1 LSPADKWAARAD
13 GDGLPRPAHEEPPH
27 PIEDTMTSTLARPA
41 HSSSPV
47 TDHRARP
54 TVQAV
59 SVVAGGVLF
68 AIGNALHPMEHDDAA
83 IGAPTWLAAH
93 LTFGAGAL
101 LMAAG
106 IGVLARRLAPSRL
119 AVIGLGVLWVG
130 LVLMP
135 IGSITEG
142 YVAPA
147 MDHHAFA
154 DFEASIGWFSALA
167 GTATLLGPLLIA
179 IGALRNRLLPVPVAL
194 ALPAITLGGLL
205 VGALPKE
212 GYGIIPGT
220 IVFGLGMAAAG
231 WISRRP
237 A

>member
-1 LSPADKWAARAD
+1 MTTTLT
-13 GDGLPRPAHEEPPH
+13 RPA
-27 PIEDTMTSTLARPA
+27 
-41 HSSSPV
+41 SSSPV
-47 TDHRARP
+47 ADHRPGPSVRA
-54 TVQAV
+54 A

-68 AIGNALHPMEHDDAA
+68 AVGNAMHPLEHNDAA
-83 IGAPTWLAAH
+83 LQAPTWLAAH

-106 IGVLARRLAPSRL
+106 IGVLARRLAPSRT

-142 YVAPA
+142 YVARA
-147 MDHHAFA
+147 MEHSAWHE
-154 DFEASIGWFSALA
+154 FEASIGWFSALA

-194 ALPAITLGGLL
+194 ALAGITVGGLL
-205 VGALPKE
+205 AGALPVE

-231 WISRRP
+231 WVSRRP

>member
-1 LSPADKWAARAD
+1 MTATLDRTTAP
-13 GDGLPRPAHEEPPH
+13 LPR
-27 PIEDTMTSTLARPA
+27 
-41 HSSSPV
+41 
-47 TDHRARP
+47 TDHRAAP
-54 TVQAV
+54 SLQAM
-59 SVVAGGVLF
+59 SVIAGGVLF
-68 AIGNALHPMEHDDAA
+68 AIGNALHPLEHNDAA
-83 IGAPTWLAAH
+83 LESPTWLAAH
-93 LTFGAGAL
+93 LTIGAGAL

-119 AVIGLGVLWVG
+119 ATIGLGVLWVG

-142 YVAPA
+142 YVARA
-147 MDHHAFA
+147 MEHAQFH
-154 DFEASIGWFSALA
+154 DFETSILWHSMLA
-167 GTATLLGPLLIA
+167 GTSTLLGPLLIA

-194 ALPAITLGGLL
+194 ALPAITLGALL
-205 VGALPKE
+205 VGVLPVE

-231 WISRRP
+231 WVSRRP